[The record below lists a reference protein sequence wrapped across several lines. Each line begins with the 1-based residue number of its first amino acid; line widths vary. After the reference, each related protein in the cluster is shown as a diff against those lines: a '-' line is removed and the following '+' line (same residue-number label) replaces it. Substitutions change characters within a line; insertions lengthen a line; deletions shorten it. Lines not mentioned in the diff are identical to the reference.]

1 MNHLDGVAFTIV
13 IVSFLVVT
21 CIGFAAAR
29 WRPAEDPM
37 HLNEWGLGG
46 RGFGT
51 FVSWFLLGGDIYT
64 AYTFIAVPALVY
76 AAGAAGF
83 YALSYTIMVW
93 PIVFVFGPRL
103 WSVARARGYV
113 SPGEFVRGRHG
124 SQGLGLAVAATGIL
138 ATMPY
143 IALQLVGIESV
154 LTVLGVG
161 GNSSNVLVRDLP
173 LIIAFAVVSAY
184 TYLAGLRAPALIA
197 FVKDTL
203 IYVTVIVA
211 ILYIPSK
218 LGGWGH
224 IFGVSS
230 AHLKSVNPTTGKP
243 YGNLVVLPAG
253 QWAYAT
259 LALGSALALFVYPHA
274 ATGLFAAKRRDV
286 IRRNAAM
293 LPAYTLVL
301 GLIALF
307 GYMARAVPAVNAGV
321 AAGHGNAQLSVPL
334 LFSSMFP
341 SWFAGIAD
349 AAIIIGA
356 LVPAAV
362 MSIAAANLFTRTIY
376 KELFRPYASAAE
388 ETRVARLASL
398 LMKVGALGFALELNK
413 TFSINLQLLGGIW
426 ILQTFPSVVIGLFTR
441 WFHRAALILGWMAG
455 MAYGTVQAYRTSGG
469 GQSHFGASAAPVFGH
484 TTYIAITALLL
495 NLAVSAVL
503 SVAFKAFGLQD
514 GYDET
519 RPADYVADPAPA
531 PVPPRGSARGRERE
545 AAREAARAAAHAAP
559 RAPEAAPGAGR
570 AAEPAAQPAAR
581 GGPPWD
587 PALPWSLGGAPDE
600 ATVARGTTAAARAPA
615 GGRCAQRAALP
626 EHRRRGAHGTCGADD
641 GARQTGGRDRPA
653 VHARERV
660 ERIRPGADAADRG
673 AR

>member
-1 MNHLDGVAFTIV
+1 MNHLDGVALTIV
-13 IVSFLVVT
+13 VASFAIVT
-21 CIGFAAAR
+21 CIGFASAR

-93 PIVFVFGPRL
+93 PIVFIFGPRL

-124 SQGLGLAVAATGIL
+124 SQGLGLAVAVTGIL

-154 LTVLGVG
+154 LTVLGIG

-224 IFGVSS
+224 IFGVAS
-230 AHLKSVNPTTGKP
+230 AHLSSVNPTTGKP

-307 GYMARAVPAVNAGV
+307 GYMARAVPAV
-321 AAGHGNAQLSVPL
+321 
-334 LFSSMFP
+334 
-341 SWFAGIAD
+341 
-349 AAIIIGA
+349 
-356 LVPAAV
+356 
-362 MSIAAANLFTRTIY
+362 
-376 KELFRPYASAAE
+376 
-388 ETRVARLASL
+388 
-398 LMKVGALGFALELNK
+398 KVGALGFALELNK

-495 NLAVSAVL
+495 NLAVAAVL
-503 SVAFKAFGLQD
+503 SVAFKGFGLQD

-519 RPADYVADPAPA
+519 KPADYVADPAPA

-545 AAREAARAAAHAAP
+545 AARAAARAAAHAAP
-559 RAPEAAPGAGR
+559 GTAAHAPEAA
-570 AAEPAAQPAAR
+570 
-581 GGPPWD
+581 
-587 PALPWSLGGAPDE
+587 
-600 ATVARGTTAAARAPA
+600 
-615 GGRCAQRAALP
+615 
-626 EHRRRGAHGTCGADD
+626 
-641 GARQTGGRDRPA
+641 
-653 VHARERV
+653 HARE
-660 ERIRPGADAADRG
+660 AAPE
-673 AR
+673 A